1 MVVVGNE
8 TQLPGGTVTPAQRD
22 IFDPDPRPDEQDSYR
37 NMLLDQW
44 HQDLQLIRDRGEI
57 PPWVEADTILQR
69 DELRLLKLV
78 ADCQGFVET
87 GKVIVHYQSPGPFP
101 RARMVDRLTHDAG
114 FEADVNLAAC
124 LNRCIAADYLRRV
137 KDPLTGL
144 SKLVM
149 GEEGRWRLDVVEADE
164 YWME

>member
-1 MVVVGNE
+1 M
-8 TQLPGGTVTPAQRD
+8 TPDQAEL
-22 IFDPDPRPDEQDSYR
+22 FDPDPHEDEQDAYR
-37 NMLLDQW
+37 ESLLRQW
-44 HQDLQLIRDRGEI
+44 KEDLRIIRERGEI

-78 ADCQGFVET
+78 ADSQGYVET
-87 GKVIVHYQSPGPFP
+87 GKVIVHYPSDDVFP

-114 FEADVNLAAC
+114 FESDVNLTAC
-124 LNRCIAADYLRRV
+124 LNRCLAADYLRRV

-164 YWME
+164 YWTEGSEDG

>member
-1 MVVVGNE
+1 M
-8 TQLPGGTVTPAQRD
+8 TPDQGD
-22 IFDPDPRPDEQDSYR
+22 LFDQDPNPDEQDAYR
-37 NMLLDQW
+37 EALLSQW
-44 HQDLQLIRDRGEI
+44 KEDLRIIRDRGEI

-78 ADCQGFVET
+78 ADSQGYVET
-87 GKVIVHYQSPGPFP
+87 GKVVVNYPSDDLFP
-101 RARMVDRLTHDAG
+101 RARMVDRITHDAG
-114 FEADVNLAAC
+114 FEADVNLTAC
-124 LNRCIAADYLRRV
+124 LNRCLAADYLRRV

-164 YWME
+164 YWMEGNEDG

>member
-1 MVVVGNE
+1 M
-8 TQLPGGTVTPAQRD
+8 TPNQAD
-22 IFDPDPRPDEQDSYR
+22 LFDPDPQPDEQDAYR
-37 NMLLDQW
+37 NALLDQW
-44 HQDLQLIRDRGEI
+44 AKDLQIIRDRGEI

-78 ADCQGFVET
+78 ADSQGYVEI
-87 GKVIVHYQSPGPFP
+87 GKVIVHYPSQGPFP
-101 RARMVDRLTHDAG
+101 RARMVYRLTHDAG

-124 LNRCIAADYLRRV
+124 VNRCIAADYLRRV

-164 YWME
+164 YWMEGNESE

>member
-1 MVVVGNE
+1 M
-8 TQLPGGTVTPAQRD
+8 TPDQRD
-22 IFDPDPRPDEQDSYR
+22 LFDPDPQPDEQDAYR
-37 NMLLDQW
+37 NLLLDQW
-44 HQDLQLIRDRGEI
+44 AKDLKIIRDRGEI

-78 ADCQGFVET
+78 ADSQGYVET
-87 GKVIVHYQSPGPFP
+87 GKVIVHYPSPGPFP

-124 LNRCIAADYLRRV
+124 LNRCLAADYLRRV

-164 YWME
+164 YWMEGNEIEL

>member
-1 MVVVGNE
+1 M
-8 TQLPGGTVTPAQRD
+8 TQQNQPDL
-22 IFDPDPRPDEQDSYR
+22 FDPDPQPDERDAYR
-37 NMLLDQW
+37 NLLLDQW
-44 HQDLQLIRDRGEI
+44 TKDLQIIRDRGEI

-78 ADCQGFVET
+78 ADSQGYIET
-87 GKVIVHYQSPGPFP
+87 GKVIVHYPSPGPFP

-164 YWME
+164 YWMEGNEIE